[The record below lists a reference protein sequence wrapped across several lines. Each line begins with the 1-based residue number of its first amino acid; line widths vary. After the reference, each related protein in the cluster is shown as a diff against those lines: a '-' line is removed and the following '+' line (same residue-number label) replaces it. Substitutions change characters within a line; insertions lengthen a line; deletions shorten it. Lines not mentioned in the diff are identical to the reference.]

1 MKRTI
6 LIGLLAVV
14 LLLAL
19 GCTPAKPAPS
29 PSPLTPTAP
38 LASPSPLAT
47 TPPAASA
54 SPAAPASPSG
64 EAGGTGGTIT
74 GFEEGKTVKESEL
87 PQKVADAIKKAYTN
101 VKIKT
106 ITYVTYMNDQV
117 YHVVLEEP
125 AGTEKVEQFYI
136 KADGTIVPYEAAAAS
151 PSPKAKS

>member
-29 PSPLTPTAP
+29 PTPLTPTAP

-54 SPAAPASPSG
+54 SPAAPASP
-64 EAGGTGGTIT
+64 AGGAGTIT

-87 PQKVADAIKKAYTN
+87 PQKVTDAIKKAYNN

-125 AGTEKVEQFYI
+125 AGPEKVEQFYI
-136 KADGTIVPYEAAAAS
+136 KADGTIVPYEAAAS
-151 PSPKAKS
+151 PSPKAS